1 MRIRL
6 ALALC
11 GLLAAACGPRAA
23 DVAGV
28 WQGSWIS
35 GDRESTGVF
44 RVDIQQ
50 RGQAISG
57 PIDLSL
63 DWLPR
68 ARIEGVVEGQKVRWG
83 VLHGGLVVLTFEG
96 TVSGES
102 AEGQYSAG
110 GGPQG
115 TWAARRVRR

>member
-11 GLLAAACGPRAA
+11 GLLATACGPRVAN
-23 DVAGV
+23 VAGV

-35 GDRESTGVF
+35 GDRESTGTF
-44 RVDIQQ
+44 RVEIQQ

-63 DWLPR
+63 EWLPR
-68 ARIEGVVEGQKVRWG
+68 ARIEGIVDAQRVRWG

-96 TVSGES
+96 IVSGES
-102 AEGQYSAG
+102 AEGRYNIG

-115 TWAARRVRR
+115 TWTARRVRR